1 MATRYSE
8 GGVTVELKG
17 DLERLALEAVDRI
30 IPGVRALMEANV
42 TDILRSAQGEW
53 PVKSGDSRRGLEMT
67 TTITEDS
74 IQVKIINAV
83 PYAVYVRPRA
93 WFGTTT
99 AWQRLVR
106 GPMLAAAKDIAKEA
120 GPTVLASLSRGGM
133 GVTARKA

>member
-53 PVKSGDSRRGLEMT
+53 PVKSGDSRRGLQMA

-106 GPMLAAAKDIAKEA
+106 SPMLAAAKDIAKEA